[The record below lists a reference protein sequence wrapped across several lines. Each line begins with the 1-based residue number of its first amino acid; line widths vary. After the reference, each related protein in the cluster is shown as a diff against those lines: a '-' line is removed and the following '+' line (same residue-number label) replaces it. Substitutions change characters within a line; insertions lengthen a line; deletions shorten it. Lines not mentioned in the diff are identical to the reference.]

1 MESKKALRKF
11 VNQEDAINLLP
22 EGETVHTFLN
32 SGMCLVG
39 ADWGREEL
47 IAKIRSVGYREIT
60 GSMARSMNHGLAL
73 WSAGDKRGDVLFVE
87 TDMDKLNK
95 LDPEEDDEE

>member
-1 MESKKALRKF
+1 MAKALRKF
-11 VNQEDAINLLP
+11 INPEDAINLLP

-39 ADWGREEL
+39 ADWDREEL

-60 GSMARSMNHGLAL
+60 
-73 WSAGDKRGDVLFVE
+73 
-87 TDMDKLNK
+87 
-95 LDPEEDDEE
+95 

>member
-1 MESKKALRKF
+1 
-11 VNQEDAINLLP
+11 
-22 EGETVHTFLN
+22 
-32 SGMCLVG
+32 
-39 ADWGREEL
+39 
-47 IAKIRSVGYREIT
+47 
-60 GSMARSMNHGLAL
+60 MARSMNHGLAL

>member
-1 MESKKALRKF
+1 MAKALRKF
-11 VNQEDAINLLP
+11 INPEDAINLLP

-39 ADWGREEL
+39 ADWDREEL
-47 IAKIRSVGYREIT
+47 IDKIRSVGYREIT

>member
-1 MESKKALRKF
+1 MAKALRKF
-11 VNQEDAINLLP
+11 INPEDAINLLP

-39 ADWGREEL
+39 ADWDREEL
-47 IAKIRSVGYREIT
+47 IDKIRSVGYREIT
-60 GSMARSMNHGLAL
+60 GSTARSMNHGLAL
-73 WSAGDKRGDVLFVE
+73 WNAGDKQSDVLFVE

-95 LDPEEDDEE
+95 LNPDEDDGE

>member
-1 MESKKALRKF
+1 MAKALRKF
-11 VNQEDAINLLP
+11 INPEDAINLLP

-39 ADWGREEL
+39 ADWDRGEL
-47 IAKIRSVGYREIT
+47 IDKIRSVGYREIT